1 MVNTMSDEANKKQ
14 IHAGHRVRMRQK
26 LATYGTEGFADH
38 EILEM
43 LLYYAVPRGDTNAT
57 AHLLLREFGGLRG
70 VLEAS
75 SEDLKRVAGIGEA
88 SSAMFALM
96 RECARRYHSARVVKR
111 LCLRDTHAIGTFIA
125 PLFIGRSEEQVY
137 FLCLDDKKTPIL
149 GKFIGTGGVDEA
161 LVSVASI
168 VADAVTVQAKYVVLA
183 HNHPSGYAL
192 PSETDIMSTLRL
204 KRAFSEVGVTLLD
217 HLIIADPTTPDEPA
231 GDYISLA
238 DSRLL

>member
-1 MVNTMSDEANKKQ
+1 MPEEAKKKP
-14 IHAGHRVRMRQK
+14 IHAGHRARMRQK
-26 LATYGTEGFADH
+26 LAAFGTEGFADH

-43 LLYYAVPRGDTNAT
+43 LLYYAVPRGDTNET

-75 SEDLKRVAGIGEA
+75 AEDLKNIAGIGEV
-88 SSAMFALM
+88 SATLFALM
-96 RECARRYHSARVVKR
+96 RECSRRYHSARVVKR

-137 FLCLDDKKTPIL
+137 LLCLDGKKTPIL
-149 GKFIGTGGVDEA
+149 GKFIASGNTDEA
-161 LVSVASI
+161 LVNVTSI
-168 VADAVTVQAKYVVLA
+168 VSDALAVQAKYVVLA
-183 HNHPSGYAL
+183 HNHPSGFAL
-192 PSETDIMSTLRL
+192 PSEADIMSTLRL
-204 KRAFSEVGVTLLD
+204 KRTLSEVGITLLD

-231 GDYISLA
+231 GDYISFA